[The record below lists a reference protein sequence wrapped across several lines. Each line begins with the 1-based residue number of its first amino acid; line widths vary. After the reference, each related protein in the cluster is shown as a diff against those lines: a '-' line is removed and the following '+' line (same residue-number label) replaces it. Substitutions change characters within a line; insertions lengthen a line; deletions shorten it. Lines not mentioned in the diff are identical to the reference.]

1 MINKLNEKAKE
12 AVLSI
17 VPVMILMLLISLFL
31 GFNLITIISILLS
44 SVLLIT
50 GIMFF
55 TFGADL
61 SMMEMGKSISSGLL
75 KSRKVILI
83 LLISLV
89 VGVVITVA
97 EPDLKVLAG
106 QMTAIDSKVLIM
118 SVGLG
123 VGIFL
128 SIAAARII
136 YQISLKKIIGIC
148 YGLLLLMILIS
159 KNEMI
164 PLAFDSGGVTT
175 GPMSVPFI
183 LAMGIGFSSSIMNK
197 KSKDDSFGL
206 VALCSIGPIL
216 IVLILGLFMKDSLSY
231 TYNISEEVTTFSSL
245 VSHYVYEVFPIFK
258 EVLISLLP
266 ILGVFVIFSL
276 ITRSVTNK
284 QLKRIMLGLPITLLG
299 LTMFF
304 IGVNVGYLP
313 VAYMIGISMFAK
325 SKVLLVLLGLIIG
338 FVIVKAEP
346 AVAVLTEQIEKL
358 TEGSIKRS
366 VMTNVIA
373 IGVSLAVTISIIRVM
388 SGFSINGILIGGYLL
403 AIVLMFFSPDIFTM
417 VAFDSG
423 GAVTGPMTT
432 SFLLPLVIGICY
444 ASGGNVLTD
453 AFGLVALV
461 AMSPLIMIQML
472 GVIYKIKSSRNNL
485 IYDIDESIVE
495 FKVGGTLE

>member
-118 SVGLG
+118 FVGLG

-136 YQISLKKIIGIC
+136 YQISLKKIIGVC
-148 YGLLLLMILIS
+148 YGLLLLMIFIS

-216 IVLILGLFMKDSLSY
+216 TVLILGLFMKDSLSY

-266 ILGVFVIFSL
+266 ILGVFVTFSL

-313 VAYMIGISMFAK
+313 AAYMIGISMFAK

-358 TEGSIKRS
+358 TEGSIKKS
-366 VMTNVIA
+366 IMTNVIA